1 MVFTLKDD
9 YEKFLELKR
18 NHITNNEIDTC
29 NENFLAPTTLIPLLY
44 IAKHENKQ
52 IKYNDSTNTYI
63 TRIINNKDTQTT
75 SFISNK
81 NDDQLFM
88 NLPIEQ
94 VQRQK
99 EESNEKFVDKLDHE
113 YGGLWF
119 QRYVLEELTT
129 NIYEHAYQRGKIDVG
144 VNYAQVYPRRKLMD
158 LCIYDA
164 GKSIPGNYEDHDQ
177 KIHDDCHAI
186 EKALLGVSTG
196 YCENMNYTYQRGN
209 GIRTVIN
216 KLITENNGEALIAS
230 RNAYIHIQSKTK
242 YEYKSCEP
250 LKGTLITLRLKQN
263 RVKQFMD
270 LGEMM
275 FLNPYRY
282 LEEGFL

>member
-129 NIYEHAYQRGKIDVG
+129 NIY
-144 VNYAQVYPRRKLMD
+144 
-158 LCIYDA
+158 
-164 GKSIPGNYEDHDQ
+164 
-177 KIHDDCHAI
+177 
-186 EKALLGVSTG
+186 
-196 YCENMNYTYQRGN
+196 
-209 GIRTVIN
+209 
-216 KLITENNGEALIAS
+216 
-230 RNAYIHIQSKTK
+230 
-242 YEYKSCEP
+242 
-250 LKGTLITLRLKQN
+250 
-263 RVKQFMD
+263 
-270 LGEMM
+270 
-275 FLNPYRY
+275 
-282 LEEGFL
+282 